1 MQETFEKSDIL
12 EAHSEI
18 IREIFM
24 QTNKQHHEWLLTSL
38 LTGIIFIIVTLMV
51 IANTQATQN
60 FDHSIAQIMQHN
72 RTPAK
77 TQFFLFITSL
87 GNPLQNIGFTLVLV
101 GWLVYVKY
109 YRLLSFAAFSILVGT
124 LGNTAIKLLVQRPR
138 PLHKLISI
146 GGYSFPSGHSTST
159 IILLGVIMIIFASLV
174 KSKWQR
180 GLVNLFAIS
189 MILLIGMSRIY
200 LNVHYP
206 SDVLGGFLFG
216 TTIVLLSGFLILP
229 TKTEV

>member
-1 MQETFEKSDIL
+1 
-12 EAHSEI
+12 
-18 IREIFM
+18 
-24 QTNKQHHEWLLTSL
+24 
-38 LTGIIFIIVTLMV
+38 
-51 IANTQATQN
+51 
-60 FDHSIAQIMQHN
+60 
-72 RTPAK
+72 
-77 TQFFLFITSL
+77 
-87 GNPLQNIGFTLVLV
+87 
-101 GWLVYVKY
+101 
-109 YRLLSFAAFSILVGT
+109 
-124 LGNTAIKLLVQRPR
+124 
-138 PLHKLISI
+138 
-146 GGYSFPSGHSTST
+146 
-159 IILLGVIMIIFASLV
+159 MIIFASLV